1 VDKQQKQTILD
12 LPKVI
17 AVGISSPVAAVLTS
31 RFGIAGTLIG
41 LALSAVLLTA
51 LVDILKVYLARTPA
65 AVARVPGT
73 VAKMPGGL
81 RTRLSWHAIRGRL
94 RTAFAKS
101 SSLPATAA
109 RRRSVLIG
117 SVLAAGISFLVGLS
131 IVTGLELGADNN
143 LSCWVWKE
151 CYTESSSNGEASS
164 SSTLPSILGGGQS
177 ASSNTPQVNP
187 VGPQQQMP
195 PGSRGSS
202 SQPPGVPGSEIPT
215 PPTSSQRWSPSGVPV
230 SEDQRQSFSGV
241 SEEEQRPSGSSAEE
255 DQKQSIDQ
263 QRSAG
268 SSEDQ
273 QQKARNQEIPTPPP
287 FST

>member
-1 VDKQQKQTILD
+1 MDKQQKQTILD

-65 AVARVPGT
+65 AVAKVPGT

-81 RTRLSWHAIRGRL
+81 RTRLSWRAIRGRL

-101 SSLPATAA
+101 SSFPPAAA

-117 SVLAAGISFLVGLS
+117 SVLAAGISFLVGLG
-131 IVTGLELGADNN
+131 IVTGLELGAGNN

-151 CYTESSSNGEASS
+151 CYTESSDDGEASS
-164 SSTLPSILGGGQS
+164 PSTLPSILGGGLS
-177 ASSNTPQVNP
+177 VSSNTPQVNP
-187 VGPQQQMP
+187 VGPQQQTP

-202 SQPPGVPGSEIPT
+202 SQPPGVPGSET
-215 PPTSSQRWSPSGVPV
+215 PAPPASDQRWSPSGGPV
-230 SEDQRQSFSGV
+230 SEDQQQSSSGTA
-241 SEEEQRPSGSSAEE
+241 EEEQRSSGFSSE
-255 DQKQSIDQ
+255 DHKHSVDQ

-273 QQKARNQEIPTPPP
+273 QQKTRNQEIPTTPP